1 MRLDT
6 DKKPWYKQKTTWTAI
21 AAVVGAVGGMLT
33 GMVDPVTGIQSIVGA
48 MGITFLR
55 QGIENSK

>member
-21 AAVVGAVGGMLT
+21 ADIYITIDGTVYL
-33 GMVDPVTGIQSIVGA
+33 DDSIY
-48 MGITFLR
+48 
-55 QGIENSK
+55 ND